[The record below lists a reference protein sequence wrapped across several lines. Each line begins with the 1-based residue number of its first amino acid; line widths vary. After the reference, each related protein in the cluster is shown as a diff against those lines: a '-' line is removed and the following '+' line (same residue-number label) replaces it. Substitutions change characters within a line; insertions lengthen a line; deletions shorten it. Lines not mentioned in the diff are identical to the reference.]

1 MPSTGA
7 PERRWYERT
16 LTALRSRVAA
26 DSHERLLWAVRV
38 RWLVI
43 AGFFGL
49 GVFAARVG
57 FLPALRPCVQAAV
70 AAVVLNAVNHWCVRR
85 RRHLGAVTALAVPA
99 DVLLITYLVV
109 SSGGV
114 GSPFLMMYVVQV
126 VATAMLVDLAVAAT
140 AAAASAAS
148 LLGALYL
155 QRLGLIAAAPAA
167 AVAAIDESVSHAV
180 WALFLLYCLGLLAY
194 LAGYI
199 SERLRDSERR
209 LAERTVDLEQALDS
223 LGRTHADLA
232 ATHERLLVAEGQLV
246 QAEKLRAVGQFVAGI
261 AHELN
266 NPHSVEAGNIDHL
279 RRVASA
285 AAAMLA
291 DYEAEAQGWPAAGRL
306 AARRRTLR
314 LDELLD
320 DLPAVLDDCHE
331 GARRAK
337 EIVAALQAFSRGEAV
352 GRWEAANVQSGLD
365 RTLALLRPRLSEVA
379 IERDYEDLPA
389 IECMPGQLDQ
399 VFLNLLTNAL
409 DAIGERRGTIAV
421 RAWLDAAPPAG
432 EPSVV
437 VSIRDDGA
445 GIPAELQAR
454 IFDPFFT
461 TKAPGR
467 GTGLGL
473 SVSYGIVERHGGT
486 LTVESAVGEGS
497 TFTVRLP
504 VRRAPRHAR
513 EPQRALTDP
522 GGRTIIPDEERSG

>member
-1 MPSTGA
+1 MPTTGA
-7 PERRWYERT
+7 PRRRWYERI
-16 LTALRSRVAA
+16 LTALRSRFAA
-26 DSHERLLWAVRV
+26 ESHERLLWAVRV
-38 RWLVI
+38 RWLVVV
-43 AGFFGL
+43 GFFAL
-49 GVFAARVG
+49 ALVAARVG
-57 FLPALRPCVQAAV
+57 FLPSLRPCAQAAV
-70 AAVVLNAVNHWCVRR
+70 FAVLLNAVNHWCVRR

-109 SSGGV
+109 HTGGV

-126 VATAMLVDLAVAAT
+126 VATAMLVDLTVAAM
-140 AAAASAAS
+140 AAAASAAC

-155 QRLGLIAAAPAA
+155 QRLGLLGAPRLATAAGIEEPL
-167 AVAAIDESVSHAV
+167 HQGV

-209 LAERTVDLEQALDS
+209 LAQRTRDLEQALDS
-223 LGRTHADLA
+223 LRRTHDDLA
-232 ATHERLLVAEGQLV
+232 ATHERLLVAESQLV
-246 QAEKLRAVGQFVAGI
+246 QSEKLRAVGQFVAGI

-266 NPHSVEAGNIDHL
+266 NPISFVAGNIEHL
-279 RRVASA
+279 RRVGAAVAAVLAEYDAAS
-285 AAAMLA
+285 LSSP
-291 DYEAEAQGWPAAGRL
+291 EGRRL
-306 AARRRTLR
+306 AARRRELR

-331 GARRAK
+331 GARRVK

-352 GRWEAANVQSGLD
+352 GRWEVANVQPGLD
-365 RTLALLRPRLSEVA
+365 RTLSLLRPRLNGVA
-379 IERDYEDLPA
+379 IERDYAEVPA

-399 VFLNLLTNAL
+399 VFLNLLTNAV
-409 DAIGERRGTIAV
+409 DAIGGGPGTIAV
-421 RAWLDAAPPAG
+421 HTRFDPDPRSG
-432 EPSVV
+432 GPSVL

-445 GIPAELQAR
+445 GIPADAQAR

-486 LTVESAVGEGS
+486 LTVESAPGKGS

-504 VRRAPRHAR
+504 VRRVPSPAR
-513 EPQRALTDP
+513 ADGP
-522 GGRTIIPDEERSG
+522 GGVRSP